1 MKILIGGVPFGRNNV
16 GDEAIL
22 ECVIR
27 LLHSL
32 RPDGRLTVSTDDRT
46 GTETKFGVRTVPL
59 FGFEPP
65 YDEGMM
71 ESELAGH
78 DVFFWAGATGLSDYP
93 EIPCRMLRVAQA
105 AGRQTIV
112 WNVGMNDELNPAKYT
127 LGRGRKRRLLEL
139 AGRLTL
145 GAWDGVT
152 AWETNSRQ
160 RARGAIAG
168 ALAACDLVVTR
179 DPESREEL
187 IRAGVTRPV
196 LVGADT
202 ALLQEAIPDA
212 SLRLDDHSRAL
223 LFGEGPKFGLC
234 ISAQREVKRIDELA
248 GMLDRVIDETGAA
261 LILIPMNPIT
271 DAKLM
276 DGLRAKLSRP
286 ERACLI
292 KGRREPEEIL
302 AVARH
307 LDAVASSRLH
317 LLILSSI
324 FDVPIIGISRG
335 SKVDNFLAPYGL
347 KAVGTVEE
355 CDFDAFRKEIVR
367 FLGKDPTWASRAAQV
382 RHDLLARLETA
393 TRELDRVLPAI

>member
-1 MKILIGGVPFGRNNV
+1 MNILIGGVPFGRNNV

-27 LLHSL
+27 LLQSL
-32 RPDGRLTVSTDDRT
+32 RPEARLTVSTDDRT

-65 YDEGMM
+65 YDVGMM
-71 ESELAGH
+71 ESELAAH

-93 EIPCRMLRVAQA
+93 EIPCRMLRVAQE
-105 AGRQTIV
+105 AGRRTIV
-112 WNVGMNDELNPAKYT
+112 WNVGMNDELNPAKYN
-127 LGRGRKRRLLEL
+127 LGRGKKRRLLEM
-139 AGRLTL
+139 AGHLTF
-145 GAWDGVT
+145 GAWDGVK

-160 RARGAIAG
+160 RARDAIAA
-168 ALAACDLVVTR
+168 ALEKCDLVVTR

-187 IRAGVTRPV
+187 IQSGVSRPI

-202 ALLQEAIPDA
+202 ALLQEAVADN
-212 SLRLDDHSRAL
+212 SLKLDDHSRAL
-223 LFGEGPKFGLC
+223 LFGPGPKFGLC
-234 ISAQREVKRIDELA
+234 ISAQREVKRMGELV
-248 GMLDRVIDETGAA
+248 GMLDRVMDQSGAA

-276 DGLRAKLSRP
+276 DGLRGQLRQPA
-286 ERACLI
+286 RACLI
-292 KGRREPEEIL
+292 KGRREPAEIL

-317 LLILSSI
+317 LLILASI

-335 SKVDNFLAPYGL
+335 SKVDNFLAPYHL
-347 KAVGTVEE
+347 KAVGTVED
-355 CDFDAFRKEIVR
+355 CDFHAFENEITR
-367 FLGKDPTWASRAAQV
+367 FLSHEPAWPSAAASV
-382 RHDLLARLETA
+382 RGQLLARLESA
-393 TRELDRVLPAI
+393 TRELDRVLPAL